1 MSKLLETNRLETKNA
16 AALEEQ
22 LTSMREEA
30 RIACS
35 TNGALSVECAA
46 SWDAVE
52 EVQAATA
59 DRRLQQKT
67 NFDRYCDE
75 RPDALECRIYDV

>member
-1 MSKLLETNRLETKNA
+1 MSILETTNA
-16 AALEEQ
+16 PTLEEQ
-22 LTSMREEA
+22 LPSMLEQA

-35 TNGALSVECAA
+35 MNGAFSSECAA
-46 SWDAVE
+46 AWDAVE

-59 DRRLQQKT
+59 DRRLHPKT
-67 NFDRYCDE
+67 SFDRYCDE